1 MQTLSDLTPTMT
13 DRSIDMI
20 FEPSGLPVPSE
31 EEVQFEAREILQRSG
46 WGLPLIERLRKIADP
61 YWREALTRWLM
72 GLWREMV
79 RDKDEQTYY
88 YDSDGD
94 IRFCWQDAE
103 YDFGRI
109 IRRCTAEQVERENA
123 RTSPTG
129 QNSAAPVPPTP
140 QKQVVN
146 VYIQQN
152 YGPIN
157 INSNVTLH

>member
-1 MQTLSDLTPTMT
+1 MIY
-13 DRSIDMI
+13 RSVDMI

-31 EEVQFEAREILQRSG
+31 EEVRFEAREILQRSG
-46 WGLPLIERLRKIADP
+46 WGIPLIERLRMIADP

-72 GLWREMV
+72 DQWREMV

-94 IRFCWQDAE
+94 IRYCWQDAE

-109 IRRCTAEQVERENA
+109 IRRCTAEQVELEHA
-123 RTSPTG
+123 QPL
-129 QNSAAPVPPTP
+129 APEPEHVVAPIANTP

-157 INSNVTLH
+157 IDSNVTLH